1 MWKWLKKLFS
11 KKKTATTEQIDALY
25 TQLGKLEVVKKQLHK
40 SILKNVKVK
49 QCQAELNECNRLI
62 SNIKTI
68 LGI

>member
-1 MWKWLKKLFS
+1 MWHWIKNLFR
-11 KKKTATTEQIDALY
+11 KKKIASQEQIDALY

-40 SILKNVKVK
+40 SILNNVKVK